1 MRQTISVNQYEELQ
15 EQYNFEDQQYGSI
28 NCYHNPLYYNNTLYM
43 TPPTLHAFPTL
54 P

>member
-28 NCYHNPLYYNNTLYM
+28 NCCHNPLYYNNPLYFN
-43 TPPTLHAFPTL
+43 PLSYEVN
-54 P
+54 